1 MKRSSPYAWLAWIGF
16 GLLGACPASEPLPP
30 GDWQGRCAAS
40 ASDART
46 KFGPPPTTFVRDQ
59 AGMLDAAFESELNAK
74 LRAFQQE
81 TCHHLLVVSV
91 ASLGGQSLAE
101 YARDYA
107 NRVGLGYQRL
117 NNGVLLVVSPHT
129 RGARIQIG
137 CGLEDVIPDAQANAI
152 MQEDFLP
159 AASEGEWQRGIRD
172 SVAALMSLARKKPIP
187 EAFRPE
193 GCRNTPR
200 R

>member
-1 MKRSSPYAWLAWIGF
+1 MTRFTPHVWLLSLGF
-16 GLLGACPASEPLPP
+16 GLLSACPSSEPLPP
-30 GDWQGRCAAS
+30 GNWQGRCAAS
-40 ASDART
+40 DPRA

-59 AGMLDAAFESELNAK
+59 ADMLDPTFERELNEW
-74 LRAFQQE
+74 LSAFQKE
-81 TCHHLLVVSV
+81 TCHQVLVVSV
-91 ASLGGQSLAE
+91 ASLDGQTLAE

-117 NNGVLLVVSPHT
+117 NNGVLLAVSPKT

-159 AASEGEWQRGIRD
+159 AASEGEWQRGILD
-172 SVAALMSLARKKPIP
+172 SVEALMSLARKKPIP
-187 EAFRPE
+187 EQFRPE
-193 GCRNTPR
+193 GCRKR
-200 R
+200 KGD